1 MRHAANE
8 AKYTSALEIFQRTNL
23 RALRSNVSRVG
34 GLRYGQRSCN
44 IWAVRLRFPTEGT
57 RPGLR
62 ACVPEVFR
70 DISQRPI
77 PTSRG
82 RLPQRPGRA
91 RGLARPDGARDAVHL
106 RRPVADQDRPD
117 VAVEPDSATPPGHSG
132 KTGVPS
138 AVSHSR

>member
-44 IWAVRLRFPTEGT
+44 IWAVRLRFPPEGT

-62 ACVPEVFR
+62 ACAPEVFR

-77 PTSRG
+77 PTSRA
-82 RLPQRPGRA
+82 RLPQRPDRA

-117 VAVEPDSATPPGHSG
+117 MAAGREVGAPAARGG
-132 KTGVPS
+132 
-138 AVSHSR
+138 